1 VKDALERMRVTINDI
16 YLKHYLAYSNLQY
29 SDIDAW
35 LLPIAA
41 ARLSEWVPDEEKTL
55 LVQLIDERLQ

>member
-1 VKDALERMRVTINDI
+1 LKQ
-16 YLKHYLAYSNLQY
+16 YLTYSNQQY

-55 LVQLIDERLQ
+55 LVQFIDERLQ